1 MIHCEQLTRQDET
14 GGVFDLDM
22 HVDKGQALGL
32 LGPAGSGKSL
42 AVGLLMGFLKKDSG
56 SAAMFGKDCWTMRHE
71 IQRRVAYAPSEPSLE
86 PFVTGEEYLRFAAK
100 YQGGFDPEKAR
111 RFTERLDVSLTGL
124 CARMSPEAQKKLRLL
139 AAFSLDRDVLIL
151 DEPMNMLSVLSKD
164 AVYDAV
170 HQATQRGCAVFMT
183 SHVLEET
190 RRACT
195 HIAIIRQGRL
205 VISQPVEALNLT
217 RQKVYHITF
226 ETANQAASF
235 AGEWESAVEV
245 SGARAL
251 VAIPGSPQVLL
262 KALARYTVVDLVGGR
277 EASEEGFLR
286 FYGDDIV

>member
-1 MIHCEQLTRQDET
+1 
-14 GGVFDLDM
+14 
-22 HVDKGQALGL
+22 
-32 LGPAGSGKSL
+32 
-42 AVGLLMGFLKKDSG
+42 
-56 SAAMFGKDCWTMRHE
+56 
-71 IQRRVAYAPSEPSLE
+71 
-86 PFVTGEEYLRFAAK
+86 
-100 YQGGFDPEKAR
+100 
-111 RFTERLDVSLTGL
+111 
-124 CARMSPEAQKKLRLL
+124 
-139 AAFSLDRDVLIL
+139 
-151 DEPMNMLSVLSKD
+151 
-164 AVYDAV
+164 
-170 HQATQRGCAVFMT
+170 MT